1 MRDPGSIRL
10 HQSMFGSGSLPAIL
24 QEVRRRHCLVVT
36 MNPQRRSQCRTSR
49 HSIHPNGLVRGFL
62 EQADEAEAAHPPPP
76 LRSTADQ
83 TPFALVRRGTT
94 APFGFVTR
102 SAKSASS
109 PRNNASGVANLSMRQ
124 AWAWDVPCPCSRP
137 MVGFKALPQT
147 GAPFMEK
154 AGRRGSKLPDAQQPN
169 QQTRTSSGERPCIH

>member
-24 QEVRRRHCLVVT
+24 QEVRRGHCLVVT

-83 TPFALVRRGTT
+83 TPFAPVRRGTT
-94 APFGFVTR
+94 APFGFVTQ

-109 PRNNASGVANLSMRQ
+109 PRNNASGVADLSMRQ
-124 AWAWDVPCPCSRP
+124 AWRQSCFLWTECANKSMLERRFHAIIALLAGTILRLPVPFRRCAITANSN
-137 MVGFKALPQT
+137 V
-147 GAPFMEK
+147 APTK
-154 AGRRGSKLPDAQQPN
+154 
-169 QQTRTSSGERPCIH
+169 ERS

>member
-124 AWAWDVPCPCSRP
+124 AWHFIKLDYRLAAVRVIETSPDQ
-137 MVGFKALPQT
+137 FKMT
-147 GAPFMEK
+147 GA
-154 AGRRGSKLPDAQQPN
+154 AA
-169 QQTRTSSGERPCIH
+169 CIEPASPTWP